1 MWEAEITGDRVGAG
15 GGGQGRFPGE
25 GSMRNGADIGDR
37 VFCFSLILNLPL
49 SFKDGS
55 TFYKKVNKHK

>member
-1 MWEAEITGDRVGAG
+1 
-15 GGGQGRFPGE
+15 
-25 GSMRNGADIGDR
+25 MRNGADIGDR
-37 VFCFSLILNLPL
+37 VFYFSLILNLPL